1 MSHDTYMTP
10 CEAAEYLRSSPS
22 TLAKRRLFGGGPVFV
37 RIGKAVRY
45 RRSDLDAWMAGTAR
59 RSTSETSAMAAE
71 GRR

>member
-1 MSHDTYMTP
+1 MSQDTYMTP
-10 CEAAEYLRSSPS
+10 KEAAQYLRSSAS

-71 GRR
+71 GGR

>member
-1 MSHDTYMTP
+1 MSQDTYMTP
-10 CEAAEYLRSSPS
+10 YEAAEYLRSSPS
-22 TLAKRRLFGGGPVFV
+22 MLAKRRLFGGGPVFV

-45 RRSDLDAWMAGTAR
+45 RRSDLDAWMAATAR

>member
-1 MSHDTYMTP
+1 MSQDTYMTP
-10 CEAAEYLRSSPS
+10 REAAEYLRSSPS
-22 TLAKRRLFGGGPVFV
+22 TLAKRRIFGAGPIFT

-59 RSTSETSAMAAE
+59 RSTSETSATAAE